1 MPAGEQ
7 RRQARRR
14 YPNPLPPESRHRR
27 LDAMCCGVRAAP
39 AISAQVVLAVLSGPR
54 NLVARRAAT
63 RRAAAVRR
71 LARRRASA
79 GRAPRR
85 HMCHEDRRAPV
96 AVSCRAPRGLA
107 AHEILMAPSRGRV
120 QAGAVRA
127 RTVRRSPL
135 RSPRSAA
142 RRKSAPALLDLR
154 RHRGAMVADR
164 HRASRNRTTHAAR
177 RGRGRAIASLARGT
191 PMSMWVFGH
200 AYVWIFGHEHI
211 WVFGHGYI

>member
-14 YPNPLPPESRHRR
+14 CLNPLPPESRHRR
-27 LDAMCCGVRAAP
+27 LDATCSVVRAAP
-39 AISAQVVLAVLSGPR
+39 AIAAQVVLAVLSGPR
-54 NLVARRAAT
+54 SRTARRAAT

-71 LARRRASA
+71 LACRRASA

-85 HMCHEDRRAPV
+85 NMYHEDRRAPV

-107 AHEILMAPSRGRV
+107 AHEILMATSRGRV

-127 RTVRRSPL
+127 RTVRGSPR

-142 RRKSAPALLDLR
+142 RRKSAPALLGLR
-154 RHRGAMVADR
+154 RHRGAMVAGR

-177 RGRGRAIASLARGT
+177 RGRGRATASLARGT
-191 PMSMWVFGH
+191 PTGMWVFGH
-200 AYVWIFGHEHI
+200 AHVWIFGHGHV
-211 WVFGHGYI
+211 WVFAHGYI